1 MIHETCVVSRFA
13 LSGAV
18 VPARAHPAPVGR
30 RNCLKGRDA
39 HVRASV
45 GGTGPDS
52 KEFIVMIVGVR

>member
-1 MIHETCVVSRFA
+1 MTHETCVVSRFA

-18 VPARAHPAPVGR
+18 APARAHPALVGW

-45 GGTGPDS
+45 GGTGSDS
-52 KEFIVMIVGVR
+52 KELIVMIVGVR